1 MANDQK
7 CILVVDD
14 NLDIRN
20 LLSMILEKE
29 GYTVI
34 HGVDGREGLE
44 KIIQNIP
51 NLVLLDVMMP
61 GFSGLEVLAAVREN
75 KKREINSI
83 PICMITAKSS
93 VEDVDKALEL
103 GATSYIVKPFR
114 PAVLIEK
121 VNSLLALATA

>member
-1 MANDQK
+1 MANDPK